1 MIRELFVSLFSGIV
15 PDIWGDTKD
24 HKTNFDRETCPTST
38 GEYWV
43 VI

>member
-1 MIRELFVSLFSGIV
+1 MSVSPYSGIA
-15 PDIWGDTKD
+15 PDLLGDTKD
-24 HKTNFDRETCPTST
+24 HKTNFDRETCPINT